1 MGCEI
6 QDTVIMRG
14 ASARR
19 SLETPSLGSEA
30 KPLISAED
38 SRHNACFGHGFCLP
52 LHQRNDGSSESTWQD
67 HLCDNIFFQQ
77 LGMRDLGLAG
87 TTLLVAYL
95 RFGEGPS
102 RALRR
107 SASVLGRLRIT
118 SMVEGSRQPLLLRA
132 DSACLYVEFERR
144 PRLHGE
150 IELELRAGARL
161 EPRQGVY
168 RGFPLAAML

>member
-1 MGCEI
+1 
-6 QDTVIMRG
+6 
-14 ASARR
+14 
-19 SLETPSLGSEA
+19 
-30 KPLISAED
+30 
-38 SRHNACFGHGFCLP
+38 
-52 LHQRNDGSSESTWQD
+52 
-67 HLCDNIFFQQ
+67 
-77 LGMRDLGLAG
+77 MRDLGLAG

-132 DSACLYVEFERR
+132 DSACLYVEFERW
-144 PRLHGE
+144 LHGE

-161 EPRQGVY
+161 EPRQGGY

>member
-1 MGCEI
+1 
-6 QDTVIMRG
+6 
-14 ASARR
+14 
-19 SLETPSLGSEA
+19 
-30 KPLISAED
+30 
-38 SRHNACFGHGFCLP
+38 
-52 LHQRNDGSSESTWQD
+52 
-67 HLCDNIFFQQ
+67 
-77 LGMRDLGLAG
+77 MRDLGLAG

-118 SMVEGSRQPLLLRA
+118 SMVEGSRQPLLLRT
-132 DSACLYVEFERR
+132 DSACLYVEFERW

-161 EPRQGVY
+161 EPRQGVN